1 MTTLPIINLSLE
13 NSIDD
18 THSIGNDNQ
27 LASMSLFDSN
37 ELVESDLYIRLR
49 GATSRRFPKNQYRIN
64 LREFTIG
71 GEAKLNHQSLLGMR
85 EDDDWI
91 LYSPYN
97 DQ

>member
-1 MTTLPIINLSLE
+1 MVKLSLE
-13 NSIDD
+13 NFIDD
-18 THSIGNDNQ
+18 NRPIGNGNQ
-27 LASMSLFDSN
+27 LAGMSLYDSN

-49 GATSRRFPKNQYRIN
+49 GSSRNFPKNQYRIK
-64 LREFTIG
+64 LRKFTIG
-71 GEAKLNHQSLLGMR
+71 GEAKLNHQSLLGMH